1 MFQWNA
7 KNHTVTKSSA
17 LELCNKTSDALFT
30 SGSHDAPF
38 TFTQVVNDT
47 NPTFFFCNT
56 PGHCQKGMF
65 GMINPPSSYQVS
77 TSVSQQMSAAVSNSS
92 DLAAM
97 RAFTDTMTANNDK
110 AANWGS
116 NIDLANLPD
125 WSHSLVL
132 ENVMYTRSFLG
143 ANPETLKED
152 GTVDLSGD
160 APKVIPSDMAPI
172 NNAVDAGSS
181 ASAASPSVAATSAA
195 SAPTGGAAT
204 PKGNGAASKA
214 ASTALLGVAAFAA
227 AVLAF

>member
-1 MFQWNA
+1 
-7 KNHTVTKSSA
+7 
-17 LELCNKTSDALFT
+17 
-30 SGSHDAPF
+30 
-38 TFTQVVNDT
+38 
-47 NPTFFFCNT
+47 
-56 PGHCQKGMF
+56 
-65 GMINPPSSYQVS
+65 MINPPSSYQVS

-181 ASAASPSVAATSAA
+181 ASSASAASPSVAATSAA

>member
-1 MFQWNA
+1 
-7 KNHTVTKSSA
+7 
-17 LELCNKTSDALFT
+17 
-30 SGSHDAPF
+30 
-38 TFTQVVNDT
+38 
-47 NPTFFFCNT
+47 
-56 PGHCQKGMF
+56 
-65 GMINPPSSYQVS
+65 MINPPSSYQVS

-97 RAFTDTMTANNDK
+97 RAFTDTMTANNEK